1 MNVLQLENIKEV
13 DIETLQG
20 ILDEMQSSNIKIR
33 EQGYRKWIIIAEKL
47 PNNIPTEITERIVEI
62 LKHYK

>member
-47 PNNIPTEITERIVEI
+47 PNNIPTEITERIVKI

>member
-1 MNVLQLENIKEV
+1 VLQLENIKEV